1 MNCRWEPVHLS
12 LQAKG
17 SSECI
22 VGGRSVGLMEEL
34 LQYEL

>member
-12 LQAKG
+12 C
-17 SSECI
+17 SEGARQKCI
-22 VGGRSVGLMEEL
+22 VGVRQSGLMEEL